1 MKIKQ
6 IAGILALLAV
16 LVIAGCASNGNTG
29 YATYND
35 QQQQQQYVGGGCG
48 VSPLIPYEDSA
59 IKTANEWGIVL

>member
-16 LVIAGCASNGNTG
+16 LVIGGCASHGSTG
-29 YATYND
+29 YSTYND
-35 QQQQQQYVGGGCG
+35 QPQQQYVGGGCG
-48 VSPLIPYEDSA
+48 VLPLVHYEDSV

>member
-16 LVIAGCASNGNTG
+16 LVI
-29 YATYND
+29 
-35 QQQQQQYVGGGCG
+35 GGCG
-48 VSPLIPYEDSA
+48 VLPLVHYEDSV